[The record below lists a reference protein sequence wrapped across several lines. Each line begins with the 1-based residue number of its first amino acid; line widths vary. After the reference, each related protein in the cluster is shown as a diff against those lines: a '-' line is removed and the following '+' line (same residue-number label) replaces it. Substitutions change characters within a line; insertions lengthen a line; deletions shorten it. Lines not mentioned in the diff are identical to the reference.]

1 MADVTPSAPAQTA
14 NPLRIRIGVGL
25 ILISWLPIAQILIWA
40 SSASSDQA
48 DRVRLVTW
56 SIQILIGVVGV
67 AVAGRETVR
76 LAKSVGWRRLPRAVW
91 ALLRSA
97 S

>member
-1 MADVTPSAPAQTA
+1 M
-14 NPLRIRIGVGL
+14 RIRIGVLL
-25 ILISWLPIAQILIWA
+25 ILISWLPIAQVLIWA

-56 SIQILIGVVGV
+56 SIQILIGLVGV

-76 LAKSVGWRRLPRAVW
+76 LAKSVGWRQLPRAVW
-91 ALLRSA
+91 ALLRSP

>member
-1 MADVTPSAPAQTA
+1 VADVTPSAPAQTVH
-14 NPLRIRIGVGL
+14 PMRIRIGVLL
-25 ILISWLPIAQILIWA
+25 ILISWLPIAQVLIWA
-40 SSASSDQA
+40 SGASSDQA

-56 SIQILIGVVGV
+56 SIQILIGLVGV

-91 ALLRSA
+91 VLLRSPQ
-97 S
+97 